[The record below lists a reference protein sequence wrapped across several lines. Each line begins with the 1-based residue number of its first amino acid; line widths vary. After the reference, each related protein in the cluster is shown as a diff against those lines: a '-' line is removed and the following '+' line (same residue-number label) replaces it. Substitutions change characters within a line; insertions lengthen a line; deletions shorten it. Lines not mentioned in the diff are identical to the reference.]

1 MQLAIEKI
9 DNIIIYLEKENLAV
23 KYQILEIIIGNFQ
36 LSIIN

>member
-9 DNIIIYLEKENLAV
+9 DNIIIYLEKEKDAV